1 MAWLFFLYL
10 NWLTASFKGNFLL
23 AEIYRW
29 GLVNWLTQNLAFTGT
44 AFQQSVWLKISQ
56 LNWGETLSY
65 TQLATQLGKPLA
77 FRAVANA
84 CGANP
89 WPLIIPCHRV
99 VASHFDHQTLKN
111 LGGYGL
117 GIKLKQAL
125 LISELENRLNN

>member
-1 MAWLFFLYL
+1 MVWLFFLYL

-29 GLVNWLTQNLAFTGT
+29 VLVNWLTQNLAFTGT
-44 AFQQSVWLKISQ
+44 VFQQLVWLKISQ

-65 TQLATQLGKPLA
+65 AQLATQLGKPLA

-89 WPLIIPCHRV
+89 WPLIVPCHRV
-99 VASHFDHQTLKN
+99 VASNFDSLTWKN

-117 GIKLKQAL
+117 GIALKLKL
-125 LISELENRLNN
+125 LKLEIAKVET